1 MANEKNLVNLKDR
14 PQRERKEIARK
25 GAIASNEKQKA
36 RKTLKEE
43 LLLLLAKGDTQEK
56 LSLAVLQ
63 KAINGDTKAFE
74 VIRDTI
80 GEKPTD
86 KQEVK
91 IVDTDWFVE

>member
-1 MANEKNLVNLKDR
+1 MANEQNLKR
-14 PQRERKEIARK
+14 LTSEEAREFGRK
-25 GAIASNEKQKA
+25 GGKASAKA
-36 RKTLKEE
+36 RAKRKTLKEE
-43 LLLLLAKGDTQEK
+43 LLLLLSEGDTQAK

-63 KAINGDTKAFE
+63 NALNGDNKAFE
-74 VIRDTI
+74 IIRDTI